1 MAKDLEVMMQTLSTA
16 PLNKRLH
23 FVSKWNCLT
32 IFIFLQNDSIR
43 RTVDKKLVDICSE
56 FNSFVNDAK
65 HHFEHMKSKPIIGK
79 AEPKFGGAARWA
91 YGLSMEVRREWNSFN
106 NAKNVWADNMG
117 SKSEVDDAFGKLVNV
132 FQSLYQGN
140 TPNGW

>member
-1 MAKDLEVMMQTLSTA
+1 MKDLEVMMQNVINSSFEQA
-16 PLNKRLH
+16 PTFRMKMELLDNFHILAKR
-23 FVSKWNCLT
+23 
-32 IFIFLQNDSIR
+32 DSIR

-56 FNSFVNDAK
+56 FISFVNDIK

-106 NAKNVWADNMG
+106 NAKNVWEITWDR
-117 SKSEVDDAFGKLVNV
+117 K
-132 FQSLYQGN
+132 
-140 TPNGW
+140 